1 MSEQTQAAMATLKLY
16 FKEQHL
22 DNDKTEKLTKWL
34 KEGNNKYER
43 KRDEWFPDYQRFVD
57 DLVQERWTTI

>member
-34 KEGNNKYER
+34 KEGKNKYER
-43 KRDEWFPDYQRFVD
+43 KRD
-57 DLVQERWTTI
+57 